1 MPKRPRS
8 AADSPAGQLG
18 AARSASLSTTSASG
32 AGPSTRQQDSQS
44 WKQRSGGLR
53 YKSTSF
59 AEMQRKRPR
68 PTEILRLH
76 SLEGSL
82 SEEVLLRCLSFLPA
96 HDLVTVSRVSSAW
109 YRLAQDPQLWRSLYL
124 RTYAS
129 STVRRQAA
137 LGVNVQRSRPWR
149 ELYQISTNWR
159 NGSARA
165 TTLGTNLRRAVL
177 PEVPPLDAVASS
189 SLSAS
194 LPERSTPPRPLPIAA
209 NRQETE
215 DTLLQFHQQFIL
227 SASRSTESMPS
238 VTVHQTLSSGASAVV
253 GSFGSERL
261 RRFYAERPG
270 FQPSLSL
277 TEMRLEEAVPPG
289 ATTLLCALFYST
301 GQYTLFCLTMPD
313 SSDPSRP
320 FEAREVYTSLATG
333 LAPHYHDSTLPYRT
347 TLPFDPVMTA
357 RLQWPLLVTLTESLT
372 MRFLRLSWQ
381 DDRLHVDETETA
393 LQSRERWAPVVL
405 NLARW
410 PPCLPDKEGAP
421 ESFRVS
427 LAYSTPVF
435 PASWTVGLQQFDVS
449 VPSSPLSPLRVRAE
463 HATAAP
469 AYTPLP
475 STTRRTA
482 PLADTGGSSS
492 PSRPSSPSSL
502 SPSPVTSIEHSHP
515 FVVTSRID
523 NTIDVYEVASSYN
536 AVSLAGGSVP
546 SVPPL
551 RIRSPASPASVPV
564 ARKRKARAD
573 QDLDVRQE
581 AADGAFDSAR
591 STEGDGDA
599 GTEWQRLKR
608 RRGAAASSFGAAPPA
623 MPAASADLS
632 HPTGSSRPRHVK
644 RVWVGDDKIVLLQ
657 AGPVVAA
664 GTRPEE
670 QVQVLRFD

>member
-1 MPKRPRS
+1 MPQLTRS
-8 AADSPAGQLG
+8 
-18 AARSASLSTTSASG
+18 
-32 AGPSTRQQDSQS
+32 
-44 WKQRSGGLR
+44 
-53 YKSTSF
+53 
-59 AEMQRKRPR
+59 
-68 PTEILRLH
+68 LH
-76 SLEGSL
+76 
-82 SEEVLLRCLSFLPA
+82 A
-96 HDLVTVSRVSSAW
+96 
-109 YRLAQDPQLWRSLYL
+109 QLWRSLYL

-189 SLSAS
+189 SLSMS
-194 LPERSTPPRPLPIAA
+194 LPERPTPSRPSPTAA
-209 NRQETE
+209 TRQETE
-215 DTLLQFHQQFIL
+215 DTLLQFYQQFIL
-227 SASRSTESMPS
+227 SASRTSESMPS
-238 VTVHQTLSSGASAVV
+238 VTIHQSLPSGASAVV

-277 TEMRLEEAVPPG
+277 TEMRLEEAVSPG
-289 ATTLLCALFYST
+289 TTTLLCALFYST
-301 GQYTLFCLTMPD
+301 GQYALFRLAMPD
-313 SSDPSRP
+313 LSDPSRP
-320 FEAREVYTSLATG
+320 FEAREVHTSLATG
-333 LAPHYHDSTLPYRT
+333 LAPHYQDSTLSYCT
-347 TLPFDPVMTA
+347 TSPFDPVMTA
-357 RLQWPLLVTLTESLT
+357 RLQWPILVTLTESLT
-372 MRFLRLSWQ
+372 MRFLRLSWH
-381 DDRLHVDETETA
+381 DDRLHVDETETP

-410 PPCLPDKEGAP
+410 PPCPPDKEGAP

-515 FVVTSRID
+515 FIVTSRID

-551 RIRSPASPASVPV
+551 RIVHRRTLFGHTARVASVALLPYEEPATSVRCISAGDDGAVKVWHLEPSPASGQRSPASPASVPV

-581 AADGAFDSAR
+581 AADGAFHSAR